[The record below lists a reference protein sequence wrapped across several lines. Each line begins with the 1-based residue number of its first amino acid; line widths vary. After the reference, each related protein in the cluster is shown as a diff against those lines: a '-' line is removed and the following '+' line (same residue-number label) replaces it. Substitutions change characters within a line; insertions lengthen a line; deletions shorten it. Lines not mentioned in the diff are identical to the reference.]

1 MTHPITLYLHELQD
15 SLNTGIATEHT
26 HRPALVSLFEALADD
41 LRAANDPAHS
51 ACGAPDL
58 VILRGDFI
66 VGHVET
72 KDIGIPL
79 DREERSEQ
87 LGRYRA
93 AFDNLI
99 LTDYLEFRWYV
110 GGQHR
115 RSVRLGRLDS
125 RNQIQTEAN
134 GREEL
139 EGLLGDFLAH
149 EPQSIG
155 NARDLAERMAR
166 LTHLIRDVI
175 VNAFEKGQASDTL
188 TGWRDAFARVLIPD
202 LDQPEHLGQFAD
214 MFAQT
219 LSYGLFSARIMHQ
232 TGPFNRSAAQ
242 NNIPRTNPFLREF
255 FTFITGPSLSDEPY
269 SGLVDDLIQVLALAD
284 LHAILLGFGRGSR
297 QDDPMMHF
305 YETFLAAYDPQLREK
320 RGVYYTPMP
329 VVSFIVRSVDEILKT
344 RFNLPRGLA
353 DTTRLPDGT
362 HKVLVLDP
370 AVGTATFLYAVI
382 YLIREEFRSRN
393 DAGSWSAYVRD
404 HLLDRIFGF
413 EIMMAPYAVAHFK
426 LALELAGYDLD
437 LPDDQKAR
445 WAYDF
450 QADDRIRVYLTNT
463 LEMSYKEPEGLFGPL
478 QFITKEAE
486 SATAIKQNM
495 PIMVILGNPPYSGLS
510 ANNNP
515 WISELLRGNLPDN
528 ERTRSYYEI
537 DGHPLKEQ
545 NTMWLQDD
553 YVKFIRFGEWK
564 VNQTGCGILAYIS
577 NNGYLDNPTFRAMR
591 YSLIQDFD
599 ELYFLNLHGNA
610 RRHEVAPDGSNDENV
625 FDIMQGV
632 AICIFVKHSKNR
644 LPKIINHTDIWG
656 DREHKYQYLQDNDIS
671 SVEWHEIKPKKPFF
685 LFIPQ
690 DSENLLEFEMGLKI
704 TSILPTNG
712 VGLMTARDKV
722 VIDFDPEE
730 ILHRVKLFRNSPK
743 SDNDI
748 CKDLNIPLK
757 KGWDAKQAREKIR
770 KVTNL
775 RERIKPLYYRPFD
788 IRFIFYHESLVWRP
802 VNRLMSHIENYDN
815 LFLITSRLTK
825 GESFRHAQISKNLVE
840 IICMSPKTSNNAYL
854 FPLYLY
860 PETTTETLFS
870 STTTSP
876 WPPDPAHGNRV
887 PNLDPAF
894 VNEMAEKLGLA
905 FDPHLAGR
913 EHPIKTQFGPEDI
926 LAYIYAIF
934 HSPTYRERYA
944 EFLKIDFPRVPLTA
958 DLALFRRLVTLGR
971 ELLALHLMESPRLN
985 TPMTHF
991 PVPGDNTVAAR
1002 GSFPKYTPPEG
1013 DAGGRVFIN
1022 REQYFEGVP
1031 SEVWAF
1037 EIGGYQVLH
1046 KWLKDRR
1053 GRTLDYDDLE
1063 HYQKVVV
1070 ALSETIRLMAEIDA
1084 AIPGWPLN

>member
-1 MTHPITLYLHELQD
+1 MTHPITTYLHDLQD
-15 SLNTGIATEHT
+15 KLNTGIAAEHT
-26 HRPALVSLFEALADD
+26 HRPALVSLFECLADD
-41 LRAANDPAHS
+41 LQAANDPAHS
-51 ACGAPDL
+51 DCGAPDL
-58 VILRGDFI
+58 VILRNDFI

-72 KDIGIPL
+72 KDLGISL
-79 DREERSEQ
+79 DAAERSEQ
-87 LGRYRA
+87 LSRYRA

-110 GGQHR
+110 DGEHR
-115 RSVRLGRLDS
+115 RTVRLGRLDS

-139 EGLLGDFLAH
+139 EGLLGDFLDH
-149 EPQSIG
+149 EPQPIG
-155 NARDLAERMAR
+155 SARDLAERMAR

-219 LSYGLFSARIMHQ
+219 LSYGLFSARIMDQ
-232 TGPFNRSAAQ
+232 TGPFTRHTAQ
-242 NNIPRTNPFLREF
+242 DDIPRTNPFLREF
-255 FTFITGPSLSDEPY
+255 FVFITGPDLADEPY
-269 SGLVDDLIQVLALAD
+269 GGLVDDLIQVLALAD
-284 LHAILLGFGRGSR
+284 MHAILLGFGRGSR

-305 YETFLAAYDPQLREK
+305 YETFLAAYDPRLRER

-329 VVSFIVRSVDEILKT
+329 VVSFIVRSVDQILKT
-344 RFNLPRGLA
+344 RFGLSRGLA
-353 DTTRLPDGT
+353 NTTRLPDGT

-382 YLIREEFRSRN
+382 DLIREEFRSRN

-437 LPDDQKAR
+437 LPEEQKKR

-450 QADDRIRVYLTNT
+450 QADDRIRVYLTNA
-463 LEMSYKEPEGLFGPL
+463 LEVLPEDIPSLLGPMR
-478 QFITKEAE
+478 FVAAEAKAADE
-486 SATAIKQNM
+486 VKQDK
-495 PIMVILGNPPYSGLS
+495 PIMVVLGNPPYSVSS
-510 ANNNP
+510 ANK
-515 WISELLRGNLPDN
+515 SEYIEGLMDRYKEAVRD
-528 ERTRSYYEI
+528 ERNI
-537 DGHPLKEQ
+537 QPLS
-545 NTMWLQDD
+545 DD
-553 YVKFIRFGEWK
+553 YIKFIRFAHDRIER
-564 VNQTGCGILAYIS
+564 TGSGVVAMIT
-577 NNGYLDNPTFRAMR
+577 NNSYLSGLIHRGMR
-591 YSLIQDFD
+591 KELIGTFD
-599 ELYFLNLHGNA
+599 EVFIVNLHGNSLIG
-610 RRHEVAPDGSNDENV
+610 EVSPNGNFDENV
-625 FDIMQGV
+625 FDIRQGV
-632 AICIFVKHSKNR
+632 SIIFLIKSQISTATSTYVKYIDMWGNR
-644 LPKIINHTDIWG
+644 KT
-656 DREHKYQYLQDNDIS
+656 KYNLLNQLNFNEVDWQILNSIS
-671 SVEWHEIKPKKPFF
+671 PHYF
-685 LFIPQ
+685 FIPKDFSLIDEYASQKELLQIIPTNSSGMNTLHDAFVINFDKDYLKQIIKDACNLNISNITFRGKYKVQ
-690 DSENLLEFEMGLKI
+690 DSRDWSVDEF
-704 TSILPTNG
+704 
-712 VGLMTARDKV
+712 
-722 VIDFDPEE
+722 
-730 ILHRVKLFRNSPK
+730 
-743 SDNDI
+743 
-748 CKDLNIPLK
+748 
-757 KGWDAKQAREKIR
+757 REKTLN
-770 KVTNL
+770 TNPTTYL
-775 RERIKPLYYRPFD
+775 NSIKECLYRPFD
-788 IRFIFYHESLVWRP
+788 HRWIILNDDFIGYPRWETTFHFLKSDSIGLVTLKQANETVSCLCSNKILGQHKIVDP
-802 VNRLMSHIENYDN
+802 YNRSYIFP
-815 LFLITSRLTK
+815 LFL
-825 GESFRHAQISKNLVE
+825 
-840 IICMSPKTSNNAYL
+840 
-854 FPLYLY
+854 Y
-860 PETTTETLFS
+860 PQPNTGTLFS
-870 STTTSP
+870 STATSP
-876 WPPDPAHGNRV
+876 WPPDPNHGNRV

-894 VNEMAEKLGLA
+894 VAEMADKLGLT

-958 DLALFRRLVTLGR
+958 NPALFRWLVGLGR

-985 TPMTHF
+985 DRMTHF

-1031 SEVWAF
+1031 SEVWEF

-1070 ALSETIRLMAEIDA
+1070 ALSETIRLMAAVDA
-1084 AIPGWPLN
+1084 AIPGWPVE